1 MSRSEEQ
8 TQNQNYEPIDI
19 TVFFEDFFKIL
30 RRKWLFLVMAVILGA
45 AGYALVKNHTYVPYF
60 TASST
65 YAITTSADSQNTDS
79 YYDDALAM
87 QMSKTFPYILTSD
100 IFRSQVG
107 AELGTGYV
115 PGQIRVS
122 VMENTNFLTI
132 SVTDTDPQRAYQTLQ
147 AVLKTAPELTESVVG
162 KIYME
167 LMDESS
173 LPAVA
178 DNPKNLKAD
187 ALKGGMAGGFA
198 GVCLLILLAFTNRTI
213 RREEDCL
220 KRINTKCLGS
230 VPRVKLKVR
239 SKKVEQHLN
248 ILKKNPDPDLVEAFR
263 IIRNKLERRA
273 GQNHIQTILVTSTLP
288 GEGKST
294 IAVNM
299 ALSLAQT
306 GKRVALIDC
315 DLRNPSDRAILD
327 APEGPGLIDFLKGNA
342 KIAECIVSGQELQR
356 KGLPLLFLRGGNA
369 VKDASGYLSRDWMKK
384 LVLTLKQQVDYVIL
398 DVGPVGLM
406 TDASILAQYAEGA
419 VFVVKKDFTKVDKI
433 LEAMEQLADSE
444 IEMLGCILNDDN

>member
-1 MSRSEEQ
+1 MSRPEEQ
-8 TQNQNYEPIDI
+8 TENQGFEPIDL
-19 TVFFEDFFKIL
+19 TVILEDFFRIL
-30 RRKWLFLVMAVILGA
+30 RRRWLLLVMAVLFGA
-45 AGYALVKNHTYVPYF
+45 AGYTLVKNHTYVPYY

-65 YAITTSADSQNTDS
+65 YAITASADSQSTGS
-79 YYDDALAM
+79 YYDDALAV

-100 IFRSQVG
+100 VLRDQVG
-107 AELGTGYV
+107 DELGLGYV
-115 PGQIRVS
+115 PGKIQAS

-132 SVTDTDPQRAYQTLQ
+132 SVTDSDSHRAYQTLQ
-147 AVLKTAPELTESVVG
+147 AVLETAPELTESVVG

-167 LMDESS
+167 LMDESG
-173 LPAVA
+173 LPAA
-178 DNPKNLKAD
+178 PDNPKNLKQNVIV
-187 ALKGGMAGGFA
+187 GGMAGGFA
-198 GVCLLILLAFTNRTI
+198 GLCLIVLLTFTNRTI

-220 KRINTKCLGS
+220 KRINTRCLGS

-239 SKKVEQHLN
+239 SKKVEQHIN
-248 ILKKNPDPDLVEAFR
+248 ILKKNPDPDLVESFR

-273 GQNHIQTILVTSTLP
+273 GQNHIKTILVTSTLP

-315 DLRNPSDRAILD
+315 DLRNPSDSAILE
-327 APEGPGLIDFLKGNA
+327 APKGPGLIDFLEGNA
-342 KIAECIVSGQELQR
+342 KFSECLVSGQELLGKR
-356 KGLPLLFLRGGNA
+356 LPFMFLRGGNA
-369 VKDASGYLSRDWMKK
+369 VKDASDYLSRDWMKK
-384 LVLTLKQQVDYVIL
+384 LVFTLEQQVDYVIL
-398 DVGPVGLM
+398 DAGPVGLM

-444 IEMLGCILNDDN
+444 IEMLGCILNGDN